1 MRGASRRGLPA
12 GAGSVCGGC
21 GTLHTPL
28 YRVSLPHQSGLGW
41 VWPDGWVVRVR
52 VREKLEELDDV
63 LDGYARGWF
72 TSRGTDLALM
82 TAREVDSGEVSP
94 FRVQSVSTRI
104 RLPDMAERW

>member
-1 MRGASRRGLPA
+1 M
-12 GAGSVCGGC
+12 
-21 GTLHTPL
+21 
-28 YRVSLPHQSGLGW
+28 
-41 VWPDGWVVRVR
+41 R

-63 LDGYARGWF
+63 LDGHAFGLGRDASPGYARGWF